1 MNPYEQQT
9 PPSHSSQPSAP
20 NPSAASS
27 RRAAVAVTV
36 FFLVAIA
43 IAVSSILPR
52 ARAKADLKNHTAE
65 LAAPS
70 VLLIAP
76 TPGQASNEVVLPGN
90 ISAFSDAPIYART
103 NGYLQKWYYD
113 IGAHVKQGALLAVI
127 STPEVDQ
134 QLLQAEAD
142 LATAEANA
150 GNAKMNAARYQGL
163 LQSNA
168 VSKQDTDQFTTQA
181 AATGSAVRSALANV
195 QRLKELQSF
204 ERIYAPFDGVITA
217 RNIDIGQ
224 LIEQGTGHE
233 LFHIQAISTLRVYV
247 NVPQIYSTESKPGLS
262 ADLTFAEYPGR
273 TFPGKLVRTANAIDP
288 ASRTLLVEV
297 DVDNRKGELLP
308 GAYTQ
313 VHFKVN
319 TPVRSFSIP
328 VSALMFRQEG
338 LRVGTVVDGDKARMV
353 PVVIGQ
359 DDGRTVQ
366 IISGLDQN
374 SRVIQDPPD
383 ALVDGEIVHVITRQ
397 EATQSGQKSG
407 EGESK
412 E

>member
-1 MNPYEQQT
+1 MNPQEHNPQ
-9 PPSHSSQPSAP
+9 QPSSSHVADAP
-20 NPSAASS
+20 SSASR
-27 RRAAVAVTV
+27 RRAAVAVVV

-43 IAVSSILPR
+43 IAISSILPR
-52 ARAKADLKNHTAE
+52 ARAKVDLKKRTDE

-70 VLLIAP
+70 VLLVSP
-76 TPGQASNEVVLPGN
+76 KPGQPSDEVVLPGN

-113 IGAHVKQGALLAVI
+113 IGAHVKKGALLAVI

-150 GNAKMNAARYQGL
+150 GNAKINATRYQGL
-163 LQSNA
+163 LQSDA

-181 AATGSAVRSALANV
+181 AATSAAVRSASANV

-204 ERIYAPFDGVITA
+204 EKIYAPFDGVITA
-217 RNIDIGQ
+217 RNTDIGQ
-224 LIEQGTGHE
+224 LIDQGTGRE
-233 LFHIQAISTLRVYV
+233 LFHMQSISTLRVYV
-247 NVPQIYSTESKPGLS
+247 NVPQVFSTGTKAGLS
-262 ADLTFAEYPGR
+262 ADLTFVEYPGR
-273 TFPGKLVRTANAIDP
+273 SFPGKLVRTANAIDP

-297 DVDNRKGELLP
+297 DVDNRNGELLP
-308 GAYTQ
+308 GAYAQ
-313 VHFKVN
+313 VHFKIK
-319 TPVRSFSIP
+319 TPNPSFIIP
-328 VSALMFRQEG
+328 VTALIFRQEG
-338 LRVGTVVDGDKARMV
+338 LRVGVVESDKAELV

-366 IISGLDQN
+366 VISGLDAN

-383 ALVDGEIVHVITRQ
+383 SLVDGEIVHITTAQ
-397 EATQSGQKSG
+397 EAAENQKKSG
-407 EGESK
+407 EGESQK
-412 E
+412 